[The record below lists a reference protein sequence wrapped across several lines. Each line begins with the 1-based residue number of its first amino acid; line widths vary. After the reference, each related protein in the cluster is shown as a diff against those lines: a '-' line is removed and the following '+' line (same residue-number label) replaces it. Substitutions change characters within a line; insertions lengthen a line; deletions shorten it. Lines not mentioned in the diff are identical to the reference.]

1 MANAV
6 PALDIYARF
15 VRGYHARNELR
26 ILGLYPALPAYAVGA
41 LVYREHIAYAVT
53 CAVVVVHAPAPEG
66 SPGYGVHIIARAAL
80 WEPEGEQRKHAFQ
93 HYGKGL
99 LFLFCDRPEGYG
111 AGYVGSAA
119 HVLPAGIHQ
128 QQPLRLYGYIRLGG
142 GGIVYY
148 GSVGAVARDSLKAGV
163 HIPFLLFA
171 EALKH
176 ICGLHFGI
184 SLFCVGLCP
193 VHEAGNGHAV
203 LYVGLAEVLKL
214 HRILYGLQQLHR
226 IHIHH
231 PAPRYALIQLV
242 VQYGQCAHYGVLLAV
257 AAYEL
262 IYGVIWQY
270 LCIQSPEVRRY
281 GGRLGSVH
289 EYIRLLLFN
298 YGVGQGHGKIQHVV
312 ATYIEQPSYIR
323 KIRKYAC
330 IGIALCHLGAD
341 SLKLIR

>member
-1 MANAV
+1 MADAV
-6 PALDIYARF
+6 FALDIYARF
-15 VRGYHARNELR
+15 VRGYHAGGEGRV
-26 ILGLYPALPAYAVGA
+26 LGLHPPLPAYAVGA
-41 LVYREHIAYAVT
+41 LVYRKHIAYAVA
-53 CAVVVVHAPAPEG
+53 CAVVVVHAPAPEW
-66 SPGYGVHIIARAAL
+66 SPGYGVQVKARAAL
-80 WEPEGEQRKHAFQ
+80 GESEGEQRKHAFQ
-93 HYGKGL
+93 DYGKGL
-99 LFLFCDRPEGYG
+99 LFLFCQGPQGYG
-111 AGYVGSAA
+111 AGYVGGAA

-128 QQPLRLYGYIRLGG
+128 QQPLRLYGYIRLRGS
-142 GGIVYY
+142 GIVYY

-193 VHEAGNGHAV
+193 VHEAGDGYAV
-203 LYVGLAEVLKL
+203 LYVGLAHILKL
-214 HRILYGLQQLHR
+214 HGVLYRLQQLHR

-231 PAPRYALIQLV
+231 PASRYALIQLI
-242 VQYGQCAHYGVLLAV
+242 VQYRQRAHYGVLLAV

-270 LCIQSPEVRRY
+270 LCIQSLEVGRY
-281 GGRLGSVH
+281 GGRLGSIH
-289 EYIRLLLFN
+289 EYICLLLFN
-298 YGVGQGHGKIQHVV
+298 YGVGQGHGKILYVV
-312 ATYIEQPSYIR
+312 APYIEQPRYIR

-341 SLKLIR
+341 SPKLIR